1 MAVVAFETQQRSVV
15 LDGRP
20 FGAAGPYEKLAGT
33 LRLAVDPTHP
43 ANEAITDLGLAPKNA
58 RGLVEASA
66 DFYVLR
72 PADPARGNGRL
83 LLDVP
88 NRGRKVALGM
98 FNSTPRVP
106 DPSTV
111 EDFGNGFLMRHGYT
125 VAWSGWQHDV
135 PRRDGLMALT
145 VPAARGSGETITGLV
160 RCEWRPNVR
169 VETLPLADRYHIPHP
184 TLDLTDPDARLT
196 VREQGGAAAVEV
208 ARGAWRFAD
217 ASHASLEGG
226 FAPGK
231 IYELVYRSANP
242 PLVGLGFLAVR
253 DTAAWL
259 RFAAAAAGNPCAG
272 VLDRAYAFGV
282 SQSGRFLRHLL
293 FLGLNEDETGRRVF
307 DAVVPHVAGARRGEF
322 NHRFGQPS
330 LNATHAVGSLFPFTD
345 TVETDPVTGERG
357 ALLARLE
364 ARGTLPKILTINT
377 SAEYWRGDGSL
388 VHTDVAGTRDV
399 EPHPATRVYLFAST
413 QHTPGSLPPPDAD
426 PNTGGRGRAPFS
438 VVDYAPLL
446 RAALVNL
453 DRWVSE
459 GVEPPTSNVPRLA
472 DGTAIPAETTA
483 LAFAK
488 FPGVRFPD
496 RIERPVRLD
505 FGPELARGVV
515 TELPPKVGAPF
526 VTFVSAV
533 DGDGNEI
540 AGVRPV
546 ELLAPLATF
555 TGWNPRHP
563 EQGAPG
569 DLMSMMGSTLPFP
582 RTRAERLATG
592 DPRRSIEERYPS
604 RAAYLEKVRA
614 AALALVAAR
623 HLLAEDLDALVERA
637 GRVWDWVQAR
647 AT

>member
-1 MAVVAFETQQRSVV
+1 V
-15 LDGRP
+15 
-20 FGAAGPYEKLAGT
+20 
-33 LRLAVDPTHP
+33 
-43 ANEAITDLGLAPKNA
+43 
-58 RGLVEASA
+58 
-66 DFYVLR
+66 
-72 PADPARGNGRL
+72 
-83 LLDVP
+83 
-88 NRGRKVALGM
+88 
-98 FNSTPRVP
+98 
-106 DPSTV
+106 
-111 EDFGNGFLMRHGYT
+111 
-125 VAWSGWQHDV
+125 
-135 PRRDGLMALT
+135 RDG
-145 VPAARGSGETITGLV
+145 
-160 RCEWRPNVR
+160 
-169 VETLPLADRYHIPHP
+169 
-184 TLDLTDPDARLT
+184 
-196 VREQGGAAAVEV
+196 
-208 ARGAWRFAD
+208 
-217 ASHASLEGG
+217 
-226 FAPGK
+226 
-231 IYELVYRSANP
+231 
-242 PLVGLGFLAVR
+242 
-253 DTAAWL
+253 AAWL
-259 RFAAAAAGNPCAG
+259 RFAPAAEGNPCAG

-345 TVETDPVTGERG
+345 AEQTDRVTGERG
-357 ALLARLE
+357 GLLARLE
-364 ARGTLPKILTINT
+364 ARGTLPKILAINT
-377 SAEYWRGDGSL
+377 SAEYWRGDASL
-388 VHTDVAGTRDV
+388 IHTDVAGTRDV

-426 PNTGGRGRAPFS
+426 PNTGGRGRAPFN

-453 DRWVSE
+453 DRWVTE
-459 GVEPPTSNVPRLA
+459 GVEPPASNVPRLA
-472 DGTAIPAETTA
+472 DGTAVVAETTA
-483 LAFAK
+483 ALFAK
-488 FPGVRFPD
+488 LPGVRFPD

-505 FGPELARGVV
+505 FGPELGHGVV

-533 DGDGNEI
+533 DADGNEI

-582 RTRAERLATG
+582 RTRAERLATD

-604 RAAYLEKVRA
+604 RAAYLEKARV

-623 HLLAEDLDALVERA
+623 HVLAEDLDPLVERA
-637 GRVWDWVQAR
+637 GRLWDWVHAR
-647 AT
+647 V